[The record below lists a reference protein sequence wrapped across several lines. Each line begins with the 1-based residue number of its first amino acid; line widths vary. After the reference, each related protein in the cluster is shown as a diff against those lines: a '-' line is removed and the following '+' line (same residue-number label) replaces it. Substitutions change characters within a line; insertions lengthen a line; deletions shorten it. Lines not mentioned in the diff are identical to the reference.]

1 MSKTLQDEQK
11 IVDTLKSQFGEKI
24 LESDVPRERRINIK
38 VADPDHLEIFS
49 FAMEKW
55 QAWHL
60 IAISS
65 VDKPD
70 GVIAAV
76 YHFDIRPPFGGQ
88 AAISMNLMIDCES
101 REKPKLASAF
111 NLIPGA
117 EFFEREA
124 HDLMGIFF
132 EGNPNLSRL
141 ILPDSFPEGVYPL
154 RKDFL
159 LDIQKEEQAKKQAKK
174 EKK

>member
-1 MSKTLQDEQK
+1 MSKTLQDEQD

-24 LESDVPRERRINIK
+24 LEAKVQRERRIFVK
-38 VADPDHLEIFS
+38 VANPDHLEIFS

-55 QAWHL
+55 KAWHL

-88 AAISMNLMIDCES
+88 VAISMNLMVDCDS
-101 REKPKLASAF
+101 REKPILASVYH
-111 NLIPGA
+111 LINGA
-117 EFFEREA
+117 EYFEREA

-132 EGNPNLSRL
+132 EGNPNLIRL
-141 ILPDSFPEGVYPL
+141 ILPDDFPEGVYPL

-159 LDIQKEEQAKKQAKK
+159 LEIQKEEQAKK

>member
-1 MSKTLQDEQK
+1 MSQTLQDEQN
-11 IVDTLKSQFGEKI
+11 IVDTLKSQFGKKI
-24 LESDVPRERRINIK
+24 LEAEVQQERRIHVK
-38 VADPDHLEIFS
+38 VADPDHLEILS

-55 QAWHL
+55 QAWHI

-76 YHFDIRPPFGGQ
+76 YHFDVRPPFGGQ
-88 AAISMNLMIDCES
+88 VAISMNLMIDCDT
-101 REKPKLASAF
+101 RDNPKLASAY
-111 NLIPGA
+111 NLINGA

-124 HDLMGIFF
+124 HDLMGIVF
-132 EGNPNLSRL
+132 EGNPNLSKL

-159 LDIQKEEQAKKQAKK
+159 LEIQKEEQAKK
-174 EKK
+174 EKRKR

>member
-11 IVDTLKSQFGEKI
+11 IVDTLKSQFGKKL
-24 LESDVPRERRINIK
+24 LEAKVQRERRIFVK
-38 VADPDHLEIFS
+38 VANPDHLEIFS
-49 FAMEKW
+49 FAMKKW
-55 QAWHL
+55 KAWYL
-60 IAISS
+60 TAVSS
-65 VDKPD
+65 IDKPD
-70 GVIAAV
+70 GTLAAV

-88 AAISMNLMIDCES
+88 VAISMNLMIDCES
-101 REKPKLASAF
+101 REEPKLASLY
-111 NLIPGA
+111 NLINGA
-117 EFFEREA
+117 EYFEREA

-132 EGNPNLSRL
+132 EGNPNLTRL

-159 LDIQKEEQAKKQAKK
+159 LEIQKEEQAKK

>member
-1 MSKTLQDEQK
+1 MSKTLKDEQQ

-24 LESDVPRERRINIK
+24 LEAEVLRERRIHVK
-38 VADPDHLEIFS
+38 VADPDQLEIFS

-55 QAWHL
+55 KAWHL
-60 IAISS
+60 IAMSS
-65 VDKPD
+65 LDKPD

-88 AAISMNLMIDCES
+88 VAISMDLMIDCDS
-101 REKPKLASAF
+101 RESPKLTSVTKV
-111 NLIPGA
+111 IEGA
-117 EFFEREA
+117 QFFEREA
-124 HDLMGIFF
+124 HDLMGIVF
-132 EGNPNLSRL
+132 EGNPNLSKL
-141 ILPDSFPEGVYPL
+141 VLPDDFPDDVHPL

-159 LDIQKEEQAKKQAKK
+159 LEIQKEEQAKK